1 MYSLLIRLP
10 HIPIQRLINRRKM
23 NENGVFVNY
32 KYWVRENH
40 KLSDNESWLN
50 QWRVRVLSARYSVD
64 FDHRPSQDEARKAL
78 KMTKRQFDEYASKNH
93 K

>member
-1 MYSLLIRLP
+1 MYSQLIHLP
-10 HIPIQRLINRRKM
+10 HIPFQRLINRRKM

-32 KYWVRENH
+32 KYWVDENH

-78 KMTKRQFDEYASKNH
+78 KMAKRQFDEYASKNH
-93 K
+93 E